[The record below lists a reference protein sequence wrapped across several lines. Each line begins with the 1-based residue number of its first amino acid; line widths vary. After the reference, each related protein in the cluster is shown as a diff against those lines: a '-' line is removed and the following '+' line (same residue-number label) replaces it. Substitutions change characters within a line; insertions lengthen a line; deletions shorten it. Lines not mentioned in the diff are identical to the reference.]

1 LTGRPRVTN
10 RVAEHQGAIAVCTSL
25 RTTAGSPARARASFE
40 EAKPGAAFDPVL
52 GWLSGL

>member
-1 LTGRPRVTN
+1 MAQRY
-10 RVAEHQGAIAVCTSL
+10 AQGEQL
-25 RTTAGSPARARASFE
+25 HFFTTAGSPARARASFE